1 MRALSKQA
9 TGSDKRCMRQL
20 LMQQA
25 EPSLQ
30 GSMREEITKLVKEAD
45 VAKEMLQVLQ
55 RSPVSRVLPP
65 IDADAARAWLE
76 PLVA

>member
-45 VAKEMLQVLQ
+45 VAKGMLQVLQ
-55 RSPVSRVLPP
+55 RS
-65 IDADAARAWLE
+65 
-76 PLVA
+76 